1 MIAILKYRDIFKDIF
16 DREPVM
22 PTDYLDDK
30 LSKDV
35 KNAVSTYSNEKVI
48 SLASVTFE
56 TWDKLMKVLNND
68 RNSLSET
75 FYIKEINAG

>member
-1 MIAILKYRDIFKDIF
+1 MIAILKYKDIFKDIF
-16 DREPVM
+16 GREPVI

-35 KNAVSTYSNEKVI
+35 KNAVNTYSNEKVI

-75 FYIKEINAG
+75 FYIKEIK